1 MDPDRVARYNERAT
15 ECAAWLDRELEAI
28 RRNYDAGLITIRQAA
43 DERIRRME
51 QHLATIR
58 NLRDEYLGPGPDG

>member
-28 RRNYDAGLITIRQAA
+28 RRDYDAGLITIRQAA

-58 NLRDEYLGPGPDG
+58 NLRDEYLSAEPDG